1 MVEKVQ
7 KGGGNKP
14 QKKRQ
19 MFIELSGKNIAIT
32 TFNLRAATEAL
43 HMLECIFVIVRFLSL
58 TGFDQTANQLSNH
71 HRGYT
76 FVATKVVI
84 VRKRRHSIYLDFL
97 SYCVLQVGIFC
108 GFDKKASFIL

>member
-7 KGGGNKP
+7 KGGVNKP

-58 TGFDQTANQLSNH
+58 LLDSIRQLTSFLTTTEVILLWPQKWSLL
-71 HRGYT
+71 GKEDTPFTWT
-76 FVATKVVI
+76 F
-84 VRKRRHSIYLDFL
+84 
-97 SYCVLQVGIFC
+97 
-108 GFDKKASFIL
+108 